1 MFFIWI
7 PQQPGKIGNRGLS
20 SKSPFRRI
28 LPEPECNLPERTRIA
43 TVSETWTNDTH
54 LKNICNW
61 TYDAHLND
69 EINKYYIYIYIYMC
83 VWLFISVCLNW
94 RPVPLPVF
102 LMQCLRLR
110 GIVQPG
116 LVQHED
122 KPTQR
127 APPPASRFF
136 ARVPQW
142 GGVSLASHIASGSNT
157 RPMSLPFP
165 HVRNVMF
172 LALQDLGPHP
182 KAAPAK
188 LHWRSWV
195 TCNHD
200 HSKYDTSVS
209 P

>member
-1 MFFIWI
+1 MGGYF
-7 PQQPGKIGNRGLS
+7 RCS
-20 SKSPFRRI
+20 SACLHNACI
-28 LPEPECNLPERTRIA
+28 
-43 TVSETWTNDTH
+43 
-54 LKNICNW
+54 
-61 TYDAHLND
+61 
-69 EINKYYIYIYIYMC
+69 
-83 VWLFISVCLNW
+83 WLFIGPFASSCLSHAMPPAAW
-94 RPVPLPVF
+94 HWCGKVG
-102 LMQCLRLR
+102 RLEPFWFNQETYYR
-110 GIVQPG
+110 IISQDLEVR
-116 LVQHED
+116 QHED

-142 GGVSLASHIASGSNT
+142 RGVSLASHIASGSNT

-188 LHWRSWV
+188 LHWCSWV
-195 TCNHD
+195 TCNHV